1 MTNSAEICRE
11 FGYWKVS
18 LNKINIMGRFL
29 AFIRKEFLHIM
40 RDRRTLMILFGMPV
54 AQVLLFGFVLT
65 NEIKDASIAVLDHS
79 GDPESVALLN
89 KLSSSGYFRID
100 QMLTSEEELEPAF
113 RKGKIKLAIVIPQ
126 NFATLSKKEGIE
138 IQLIGDA
145 SDPNTATTLINYV
158 NAIVQDF
165 QRERVGAEGA
175 SQPGL
180 VINTETRM
188 RYNPDQKGAF
198 NFVPGVMT
206 LILMLVSAMMTS
218 ITIAR
223 EKELGT
229 MEILLVSPLRPLQ
242 IILGKTTP
250 YLVLSMV
257 NATVVVAL
265 GILVFGMPMA
275 GSALLLAAEC
285 MLYMFVALS
294 LGIFISTKV
303 KDQMSAMFIS
313 ALGLMMP
320 TVLLSGFIFPRESMP
335 VPLQIIGSAI
345 PATWFN
351 PVVKGIMIKGVGL
364 EVLWKHTL
372 VMGGMALVFLTLS
385 LRNFKDRL

>member
-79 GDPESVALLN
+79 GDSESIALLN
-89 KLSSSGYFRID
+89 KLSSSGYFHID
-100 QMLTSEEELEPAF
+100 QMLSSEEELEPAF

-126 NFATLSKKEGIE
+126 DFAAQSRKDGIE

-165 QRERVGAEGA
+165 QRERVGAEGN

>member
-1 MTNSAEICRE
+1 
-11 FGYWKVS
+11 
-18 LNKINIMGRFL
+18 
-29 AFIRKEFLHIM
+29 HIM
-40 RDRRTLMILFGMPV
+40 RNRRTLMILVGMPV

-79 GDPESVALLN
+79 GDSESVALLN
-89 KLSSSGYFRID
+89 KLSSSGYFHID
-100 QMLTSEEELEPAF
+100 QMLASEEELEPAF
-113 RKGKIKLAIVIPQ
+113 RKGKIKLAVIIPPD
-126 NFATLSKKEGIE
+126 FAALSRKEGVG
-138 IQLIGDA
+138 IQVIGDA

-165 QRERVGAEGA
+165 QRGQSGITGTGPVY
-175 SQPGL
+175 L
-180 VINTETRM
+180 INTETRM

-257 NATVVVAL
+257 NAMVVVAL

-285 MLYMFVALS
+285 LLYMFVALS

-335 VPLQIIGSAI
+335 VPLQVIGSAI

-351 PVVKGIMIKGVGL
+351 PIVKGIMIKGAGL
-364 EVLWKHTL
+364 NVLWKHTL

>member
-1 MTNSAEICRE
+1 
-11 FGYWKVS
+11 
-18 LNKINIMGRFL
+18 
-29 AFIRKEFLHIM
+29 M

-79 GDPESVALLN
+79 GDSESIALLN
-89 KLSSSGYFRID
+89 KLSSSGYFHID
-100 QMLTSEEELEPAF
+100 QMLKSEEELEPAF
-113 RKGKIKLAIVIPQ
+113 RKGKIKLAVIIPPD
-126 NFATLSKKEGIE
+126 FAALSAKEGAG

-158 NAIVQDF
+158 GAIVQDF
-165 QRERVGAEGA
+165 QQRQIGSGVTNTGYM
-175 SQPGL
+175 
-180 VINTETRM
+180 INTETRM

-257 NATVVVAL
+257 NAMVVVIL

-275 GSALLLAAEC
+275 GSAVLLAAEC
-285 MLYMFVALS
+285 LLYMFVALS

-335 VPLQIIGSAI
+335 VPLQVIGSAI

-351 PVVKGIMIKGVGL
+351 PIVKGIMIKGVGL
-364 EVLWKHTL
+364 DVLWKHTL

>member
-1 MTNSAEICRE
+1 
-11 FGYWKVS
+11 
-18 LNKINIMGRFL
+18 
-29 AFIRKEFLHIM
+29 M

-79 GDPESVALLN
+79 GDSESIALLN
-89 KLSSSGYFRID
+89 KLSSSGYFHID
-100 QMLTSEEELEPAF
+100 QMLKSEEELEPAF
-113 RKGKIKLAIVIPQ
+113 RKGKIKLAVIILPD
-126 NFATLSKKEGIE
+126 FAALSAKEGAG

-158 NAIVQDF
+158 GAIVQDF
-165 QRERVGAEGA
+165 QQRQIGSGVTNTGYM
-175 SQPGL
+175 
-180 VINTETRM
+180 INTETRM

-257 NATVVVAL
+257 NAMVVVIL

-285 MLYMFVALS
+285 LLYMFVALS

-335 VPLQIIGSAI
+335 VPLQVIGSAI

-351 PVVKGIMIKGVGL
+351 PIVKGIMIKGVGL
-364 EVLWKHTL
+364 DVLWKHTL

>member
-1 MTNSAEICRE
+1 
-11 FGYWKVS
+11 
-18 LNKINIMGRFL
+18 MGRFL

-54 AQVLLFGFVLT
+54 AQVLLFGFVLS

-89 KLSSSGYFRID
+89 KLSSSGYFHID
-100 QMLTSEEELEPAF
+100 QMLASEDELEPAF
-113 RKGKIKLAIVIPQ
+113 RKGKIKLAVIIPPD
-126 NFATLSKKEGIE
+126 FASLSGKEGVG

-158 NAIVQDF
+158 NAIVQDY
-165 QRERVGAEGA
+165 QREKVGASGT
-175 SQPGL
+175 SPVYL
-180 VINTETRM
+180 INTETRM

-257 NATVVVAL
+257 NAMVVVAL

-285 MLYMFVALS
+285 LLYMFVALS

-335 VPLQIIGSAI
+335 VPLQVIGSAI

-351 PVVKGIMIKGVGL
+351 PIVKGIMIKGVGL

-372 VMGGMALVFLTLS
+372 IMGGMALVFLTLS

>member
-1 MTNSAEICRE
+1 
-11 FGYWKVS
+11 
-18 LNKINIMGRFL
+18 MGRFM

-79 GDPESVALLN
+79 GDSESVALLN
-89 KLSSSGYFRID
+89 KLSSSGYFHID
-100 QMLTSEEELEPAF
+100 QMLASEEELEPAF
-113 RKGKIKLAIVIPQ
+113 RKGKIKLAVIIPPD
-126 NFATLSKKEGIE
+126 FAALSRKEGVG
-138 IQLIGDA
+138 IQVIGDA

-165 QRERVGAEGA
+165 QRGQSGITGTGPVY
-175 SQPGL
+175 L
-180 VINTETRM
+180 INTETRM

-257 NATVVVAL
+257 NAMVVVAL

-285 MLYMFVALS
+285 LLYMFVALS

-303 KDQMSAMFIS
+303 RDQMSAMFIS

-335 VPLQIIGSAI
+335 VPLQVIGSAI

-351 PVVKGIMIKGVGL
+351 PIVKGIMIKGAGL
-364 EVLWKHTL
+364 NVLWKHTL

>member
-1 MTNSAEICRE
+1 
-11 FGYWKVS
+11 
-18 LNKINIMGRFL
+18 
-29 AFIRKEFLHIM
+29 
-40 RDRRTLMILFGMPV
+40 
-54 AQVLLFGFVLT
+54 
-65 NEIKDASIAVLDHS
+65 
-79 GDPESVALLN
+79 
-89 KLSSSGYFRID
+89 
-100 QMLTSEEELEPAF
+100 
-113 RKGKIKLAIVIPQ
+113 
-126 NFATLSKKEGIE
+126 
-138 IQLIGDA
+138 
-145 SDPNTATTLINYV
+145 
-158 NAIVQDF
+158 
-165 QRERVGAEGA
+165 
-175 SQPGL
+175 
-180 VINTETRM
+180 
-188 RYNPDQKGAF
+188 
-198 NFVPGVMT
+198 MT

-257 NATVVVAL
+257 NAMVVVAL

-285 MLYMFVALS
+285 LLYMFVALS

-335 VPLQIIGSAI
+335 VPLQVIGSAI

-351 PVVKGIMIKGVGL
+351 PIVKGIMIKGVGL

-372 VMGGMALVFLTLS
+372 IMGGMALVFLTLS

>member
-1 MTNSAEICRE
+1 
-11 FGYWKVS
+11 
-18 LNKINIMGRFL
+18 MGRLL

-65 NEIKDASIAVLDHS
+65 NEIKDASIAVLDQS
-79 GDPESVALLN
+79 GDSESIALLN
-89 KLSSSGYFRID
+89 KLSSSGYFHID
-100 QMLTSEEELEPAF
+100 RMLASEEELEPAF
-113 RKGKIKLAIVIPQ
+113 RKGKIKLAIIIPAD
-126 NFATLSKKEGIE
+126 FAALSRKEGVG

-158 NAIVQDF
+158 SAIVQDF
-165 QRERVGAEGA
+165 QRGQSGITGTG
-175 SQPGL
+175 PFYL
-180 VINTETRM
+180 INTETRM

-250 YLVLSMV
+250 YLVLSMI
-257 NATVVVAL
+257 NAIVVVAL

-285 MLYMFVALS
+285 LLYMFVALS

-335 VPLQIIGSAI
+335 VPLQVIGSAI

-351 PVVKGIMIKGVGL
+351 PIVKGIMIKGAGL
-364 EVLWKHTL
+364 NVLWKHTL
-372 VMGGMALVFLTLS
+372 VMGGMAIVFLTLS